1 MLSMGIGAAN
11 ASYAGDVLEEIWLS
25 SWTNSGAGT
34 FSSDQSTYPYGFQVI
49 ATNDA
54 IWHVHSGAFNP
65 SLSSGDMSSVTKVQ
79 VSGHVVI
86 SSLKSDTP
94 PELLDLKLASNSAG
108 TSNVQ
113 LVKQWSGS
121 GLLVF
126 NGQIDYTFD
135 VDTAWSNLVFK
146 INTSDDTT
154 DAILTATNMVVR
166 YIV

>member
-1 MLSMGIGAAN
+1 
-11 ASYAGDVLEEIWLS
+11 
-25 SWTNSGAGT
+25 
-34 FSSDQSTYPYGFQVI
+34 
-49 ATNDA
+49 
-54 IWHVHSGAFNP
+54 
-65 SLSSGDMSSVTKVQ
+65 MSSVTKVQ

-166 YIV
+166 YVV